1 MSNYL
6 KTAILLT
13 VLGAVFLFVGHLLGG
28 TGGMVVALVLSL
40 GMTAFSYW
48 QSERLALSMA
58 RAQPL
63 PRSAAPWLHEA
74 NEQLSARAGIPA
86 PPLYISPDPQPNAF
100 ACGRG
105 PGASSVCFTQGI
117 LENMS
122 HREVIGV
129 LAHELAHIKNRDV
142 LTMSI
147 VAAVSQAILF
157 LQYFAYFIPM
167 GRDERGGNALAAL
180 VALILAPFA
189 AILIQMAISRTREYA
204 ADATGA
210 RLLGDPLP
218 LADALETL
226 GRAVRVL
233 PSETAQP
240 ATAHMYIAQ
249 PFSGGLASLFST
261 HPPIEERVRRL
272 RALSLS

>member
-1 MSNYL
+1 MGNYL
-6 KTAILLT
+6 KTALLLT

-28 TGGMVVALVLSL
+28 TSGMMIALVLSL

-58 RAQPL
+58 RARPL
-63 PRSAAPWLHEA
+63 DRHEAPWLHAA
-74 NEQLSARAGIPA
+74 NEELSARAGIPA
-86 PPLYISPDPQPNAF
+86 PPLYVSPDPQPNAF

-105 PGASSVCFTQGI
+105 PGASSVCVTQGL
-117 LENMS
+117 LEAMS
-122 HREVIGV
+122 QREVIGV

-142 LTMSI
+142 LIMSV
-147 VAAVSQAILF
+147 VAAVSQAIMF

-167 GRDERGGNALAAL
+167 SRDDDGPHPLALL
-180 VALILAPFA
+180 VAFILAPIA
-189 AILIQMAISRTREYA
+189 AILIQMAVSRTREYA

-210 RLLGDPLP
+210 RLMGDPMP

-226 GRAVRVL
+226 GRASQLIHSR
-233 PSETAQP
+233 TAQP

-249 PFSGGLASLFST
+249 PLSGGLASLFST

-272 RALSLS
+272 RSLAE

>member
-1 MSNYL
+1 MGNYL

-13 VLGAVFLFVGHLLGG
+13 ALGALFLFVGHLLGG
-28 TGGMVVALVLSL
+28 TGGMMIALVLSL

-58 RAQPL
+58 RARPL
-63 PRSAAPWLHEA
+63 DRHEAPWLHAA
-74 NEQLSARAGIPA
+74 NKELSARAGIPA
-86 PPLYISPDPQPNAF
+86 PPLYVSPDPQPNAF

-105 PGASSVCFTQGI
+105 PGASSVCVTQGL
-117 LENMS
+117 LEAMS
-122 HREVIGV
+122 QREVIGV

-147 VAAVSQAILF
+147 VAAVSQAVMF
-157 LQYFAYFIPM
+157 LQYFAYFIPLS
-167 GRDERGGNALAAL
+167 RDEDGPNPLALL

-189 AILIQMAISRTREYA
+189 AILIQMAVSRTREYA

-210 RLLGDPLP
+210 RLMGDPMP

-226 GRAVRVL
+226 GRASQLIHSR
-233 PSETAQP
+233 TAQP

-249 PFSGGLASLFST
+249 PLAGGLASLFST
-261 HPPIEERVRRL
+261 HPPIEERIRRL
-272 RALSLS
+272 RGLSE